1 MAESSAKLIID
12 RPERYAKQL
21 ASHIGHKAQGVE
33 DFDGKTH
40 ITFGFGATGTIAVG
54 DGEVLLTAT
63 ANDDEALSKAQDILG
78 RHLLKFAKLEE
89 QTLDWSTN

>member
-21 ASHIGHKAQGVE
+21 ASHIGHKAQAVE
-33 DFDGKTH
+33 EIDGKTH
-40 ITFGFGATGTIAVG
+40 ITFGFGATGTIEVG
-54 DGEVLLTAT
+54 DGAVILTAT
-63 ANDDEALSKAQDILG
+63 ANDGEAMTKAQDVLG
-78 RHLLKFAKLEE
+78 RHLLKFAKLEG